1 MKLVIGVLGIA
12 VWDMKHLFCKQTERL
27 SCKLSLSLGGKLHVI
42 VLNRKSK
49 EWFIDRLRLWI
60 WCTKGIQGQSLIDTL
75 DRDSIDIS
83 INT

>member
-1 MKLVIGVLGIA
+1 MKLVIGVLGIV

-27 SCKLSLSLGGKLHVI
+27 SCELSLSLGGMLHVI

-60 WCTKGIQGQSLIDTL
+60 WCTKCRFTKCSSCIC
-75 DRDSIDIS
+75 
-83 INT
+83 